1 VYAGE
6 DSAKRIEQ
14 ILDIISGGTFPRHGN
29 LEITPGQRRQLRD
42 AMIFEAHVRDR
53 RDVFITNDARGFIR
67 EGRREA
73 LEQLYNTRVM
83 RVDEACAFLKTVR
96 ESATQLRA
104 AHRVRR
110 PPFVDPNSSPSAGK
124 KVLACVLRP
133 LVSTA
138 A

>member
-6 DSAKRIEQ
+6 DSAKRTEQ

-83 RVDEACAFLKTVR
+83 RVDEACAFLKTVP
-96 ESATQLRA
+96 
-104 AHRVRR
+104 RV
-110 PPFVDPNSSPSAGK
+110 S
-124 KVLACVLRP
+124 
-133 LVSTA
+133 
-138 A
+138 